1 MTNTNEL
8 RKAMDEIA
16 AKKGEFTLFALLMR
30 ADSLGTW
37 DLVVSAPWLESGK
50 LKATSEFVR
59 LLAQSIGEESLQ
71 QLSRVVALDSDDAP
85 VKFILENLPVE
96 EGEGELKVQS
106 TDLLGLQIQEAII
119 FRAKKPR
126 PSPAVLPN
134 TALQPPAQTT
144 RRG

>member
-1 MTNTNEL
+1 
-8 RKAMDEIA
+8 MDEIA
-16 AKKGEFTLFALLMR
+16 RKKGEFTLFALLMR
-30 ADSLGTW
+30 ADAPGTW

-50 LKATSEFVR
+50 LKATGEFVR

-71 QLSRVVALDSDDAP
+71 QFSRVVALDSGDAP
-85 VKFILENLPVE
+85 VKFILENLPFDKA
-96 EGEGELKVQS
+96 EGELKVQS

-119 FRAKKPR
+119 VRAKK

-134 TALQPPAQTT
+134 TALHPTAG

>member
-1 MTNTNEL
+1 
-8 RKAMDEIA
+8 MDEIA
-16 AKKGEFTLFALLMR
+16 RKKGEFTLFALLMR
-30 ADSLGTW
+30 ADAPGTW

-85 VKFILENLPVE
+85 VKFILENLNFE
-96 EGEGELKVQS
+96 KEKGELKVQS

-126 PSPAVLPN
+126 PSPAVPSN